1 MTQGG
6 SAPTGVTQGG
16 SGWLGAAPAGGGPIM
31 ELGAAPVQSAPAG
44 LQARP
49 CFYRAVT

>member
-6 SAPTGVTQGG
+6 SGRLSADRGD